1 MRLRSERSQSS
12 GGGAGWCGGAR
23 GVWVLVVE
31 LGGNIRRRMR
41 RLDVV
46 AGGVDDDD
54 AEVGGDNEDE
64 F

>member
-1 MRLRSERSQSS
+1 MR
-12 GGGAGWCGGAR
+12 GGGAQ

-31 LGGNIRRRMR
+31 PRGNIRRRMR
-41 RLDVV
+41 KFDVV

-54 AEVGGDNEDE
+54 AEVGGDDEDE